1 MCWNSD
7 RLRKTDRY
15 LREETPEKYKNKM
28 DGDTENKIING
39 NREDVKEKQEELKDN
54 VRGVGR
60 SVDRVS
66 CEPCF

>member
-1 MCWNSD
+1 
-7 RLRKTDRY
+7 
-15 LREETPEKYKNKM
+15 M
-28 DGDTENKIING
+28 DGD
-39 NREDVKEKQEELKDN
+39 REDVKEKQEELKDN